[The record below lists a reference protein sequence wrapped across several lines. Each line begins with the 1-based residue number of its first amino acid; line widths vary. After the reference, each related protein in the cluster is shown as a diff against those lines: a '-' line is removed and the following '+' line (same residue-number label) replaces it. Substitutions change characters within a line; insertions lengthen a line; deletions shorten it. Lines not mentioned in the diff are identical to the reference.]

1 MSIPHISVSNLA
13 WFCSLYASAL
23 SSSSDLVRIVFFD
36 GCYRDFSSVHE
47 LDIVFLSD
55 KLGLYN
61 MVYFLL
67 DQLHASNE
75 EHIFQLGSTASL
87 CHSQMTLSY
96 LLTLARMRSEGYGSC
111 PVCVCVCVCPRP
123 SSATRATKRQTRHTG
138 GLSIVLA
145 SVKKRRFSYN
155 GFVSE
160 IAMAFP
166 YLR

>member
-87 CHSQMTLSY
+87 CHSQMTL
-96 LLTLARMRSEGYGSC
+96 LTLARMRSEGYGSC
-111 PVCVCVCVCPRP
+111 PVCVCVRGPHLRL
-123 SSATRATKRQTRHTG
+123 AQ
-138 GLSIVLA
+138 LSDKLDILAVSVSCWLVLKKGVFRIMA
-145 SVKKRRFSYN
+145 SFRR
-155 GFVSE
+155 
-160 IAMAFP
+160 
-166 YLR
+166 